1 MRTDALDFTDVQ
13 LRKPALPR
21 ARAHTH
27 RHTNT
32 NSISWRKRSGP
43 LGCLQPHLHGWTRA
57 YHHKHPAEEDGKS
70 MMDARQG
77 WWLGGELSRIL
88 SGLASVAF
96 ALPPSCPSDTWNHG
110 HTNTH
115 ARLRRFLVPC
125 FVLTVPA
132 LTDANHSL
140 RKHTGH
146 GRMRT
151 TMRETTQI
159 WQQAI
164 LRPHPP
170 IPPALRTIEPSSCK
184 SCTWSV

>member
-43 LGCLQPHLHGWTRA
+43 LGCLQPHLHGWTRD
-57 YHHKHPAEEDGKS
+57 YHNKHPSEEDGKS

-88 SGLASVAF
+88 FGLASVAF

-132 LTDANHSL
+132 LTDANHSYAN
-140 RKHTGH
+140 
-146 GRMRT
+146 
-151 TMRETTQI
+151 TQAMEGCA
-159 WQQAI
+159 QQCE
-164 LRPHPP
+164 RPPRSGSKQSSAR
-170 IPPALRTIEPSSCK
+170 IPPSPQR
-184 SCTWSV
+184 